1 MMMEQKCPHCGSER
15 LDFWSSDD
23 EPVSDT
29 EIIRRWDVRCES
41 CGKGFIVSEVLTVTS
56 RLVAKDDA
64 ELDELIKKEMEEERR

>member
-1 MMMEQKCPHCGSER
+1 MMMEQKCPHCGAGN

-29 EIIRRWDVRCES
+29 EIIRRWDVRCEK

-56 RLVAKDDA
+56 RLVAKDDG